1 MVNEKHALPVFDLY
15 WTETDANVVI
25 SIIWRDILYLEDKI
39 SCSVWNILI
48 FHLFHRGNI
57 ITKTLAKTSDPI
69 ILIAIIITTFISQ

>member
-1 MVNEKHALPVFDLY
+1 MVNEKHALLVFDLY

-57 ITKTLAKTSDPI
+57 ITKTLAKTSDPM
-69 ILIAIIITTFISQ
+69 ILIAIIIINFISQ